1 MKRKRRMKRT
11 KNPVSVQRHAFPCAK
26 VCFSVSQR
34 STRVGGAGSDG
45 TAGGMYD
52 MAASS

>member
-1 MKRKRRMKRT
+1 MNRKRRVKRT
-11 KNPVSVQRHAFPCAK
+11 RKPVSVQRHAFPCTK

-45 TAGGMYD
+45 TDGGMYD
-52 MAASS
+52 MVSLN